1 MECMFKK
8 PQKSDM
14 ISCVKK
20 KNGETNL
27 ITIYCALYAEA
38 QYLIQYYEL
47 KKASVSRH
55 FQVFEND
62 KKQVRLVITGVGKMN
77 AAVAVAEIS
86 TIDPPAKDDLM
97 VNYGSCAAEP
107 MLRPGTKSDGG
118 AALPVGSLIMVN
130 KLIDVESGRT
140 FYPDMIYRHPF
151 LEGEVE
157 TSVHVYAAKTGVR
170 DEVTVRTDVAGV
182 NAQDE
187 EMKRGEAVGQSVC
200 DESMTQVEGARQS
213 VHDMEAAAFY
223 EAGNFFYGPHQ
234 MMFLKV
240 VTDYGMPANVT
251 KQKETQVQ
259 DVCGGYILTES
270 KRDAENSGIDKER
283 FAQIM
288 QTAGAQV
295 VDFLDGVL
303 VMMQQ
308 DEDGTTLI
316 GTETLRE
323 NKRKQEM
330 QGDAQD
336 RAERLAEDLHCSV
349 TMRAELM
356 QLLTYWRLAG
366 FDAQSVID
374 VYYEQ
379 GLLPCKDKRTGR
391 RLLDELQNKWL

>member
-86 TIDPPAKDDLM
+86 TIYPPAKDDLM
-97 VNYGSCAAEP
+97 INYGSCAAET
-107 MLRPGTKSDGG
+107 MHRSGAQRCDGG
-118 AALPVGSLIMVN
+118 AGVPLGSLIMVN
-130 KLIDVESGRT
+130 KLTDVESGRM

-151 LEGEVE
+151 AEGEVE
-157 TSVHVYAAKTGVR
+157 TSVHVYTAKTG
-170 DEVTVRTDVAGV
+170 
-182 NAQDE
+182 
-187 EMKRGEAVGQSVC
+187 VC
-200 DESMTQVEGARQS
+200 DESMTQEEVTGWT
-213 VHDMEAAAFY
+213 VHDMEATAFY

-259 DVCGGYILTES
+259 DVCGGHILTES

-374 VYYEQ
+374 VYYAQ

>member
-1 MECMFKK
+1 M
-8 PQKSDM
+8 
-14 ISCVKK
+14 
-20 KNGETNL
+20 
-27 ITIYCALYAEA
+27 ITIYCALYVEA
-38 QYLIQYYEL
+38 QYLIQHYEL
-47 KKASVSRH
+47 KKTTESRH
-55 FQVFEND
+55 FQIFFNE
-62 KKQVRLVITGVGKMN
+62 KWKIRLVITGVGKLN
-77 AAVAVAEIS
+77 ATVAMAEIS
-86 TIDPPAKDDLM
+86 TIYPPAEEDLM
-97 VNYGSCAAEP
+97 VNYGSCAAEG
-107 MLRPGTKSDGG
+107 MLMPGEGEGGGG
-118 AALPVGSLIMVN
+118 ACVPLGSIIMVN
-130 KLIDVESGRT
+130 KLTDAESGRT
-140 FYPDMIYRHPF
+140 FYPDMVYRHPF

-182 NAQDE
+182 NAQNE

-200 DESMTQVEGARQS
+200 DESMTQEEVTGWT
-213 VHDMEAAAFY
+213 VHDMEATAFY

-259 DVCGGYILTES
+259 DVCGGHILTES

-295 VDFLDGVL
+295 VDFLDGVH

-374 VYYEQ
+374 VYYAQ